1 MASAVLARTERVSS
15 DGSRICRGPSPGGRA
30 PRGYQRVVVVEVRS
44 VRSLLPELVT
54 LARTALAGTTVR
66 SRSVVGA
73 GTERG
78 MTQTRGHKKNRP
90 RAASTGEPPVSD
102 GGPAAPASKSCEGY
116 LSRLAKAEAVS
127 TMPQCLPPQR
137 TRPTRPPHPRH
148 TTPLPSP
155 LPRAD
160 GWSTP
165 SATSGRAQRP
175 RRVLAPKPK
184 HKPKPSPNPSPN
196 PSPSAN
202 PTSNPNLSPKQP
214 RAEGGEVHG
223 AHDDA
228 GRNGQD
234 ARDGHNAHGE
244 PCWLAEAWSEVGIAG
259 REAERQERP

>member
-1 MASAVLARTERVSS
+1 
-15 DGSRICRGPSPGGRA
+15 
-30 PRGYQRVVVVEVRS
+30 
-44 VRSLLPELVT
+44 
-54 LARTALAGTTVR
+54 
-66 SRSVVGA
+66 
-73 GTERG
+73 

-102 GGPAAPASKSCEGY
+102 VGAAAPASKSCEGY

-127 TMPQCLPPQR
+127 TMPRCPPPQR
-137 TRPTRPPHPRH
+137 TQPTRPPHPRS
-148 TTPLPSP
+148 TAPLPSP
-155 LPRAD
+155 LPHAD

-175 RRVLAPKPK
+175 RSVLAPKPK
-184 HKPKPSPNPSPN
+184 HKPKPSPKPSPN
-196 PSPSAN
+196 PSPSAS
-202 PTSNPNLSPKQP
+202 PTPNPNLSPKQP

-228 GRNGQD
+228 GRNGHD

>member
-1 MASAVLARTERVSS
+1 
-15 DGSRICRGPSPGGRA
+15 
-30 PRGYQRVVVVEVRS
+30 
-44 VRSLLPELVT
+44 
-54 LARTALAGTTVR
+54 
-66 SRSVVGA
+66 
-73 GTERG
+73 

-127 TMPQCLPPQR
+127 TMPRCLPPPQR
-137 TRPTRPPHPRH
+137 TCPSRPPHPLL
-148 TTPLPSP
+148 TTPLPSS
-155 LPRAD
+155 LPHAD

-175 RRVLAPKPK
+175 RRVLAPNFKPKPKPK
-184 HKPKPSPNPSPN
+184 HTPKPKPKPNPDPNPGLN
-196 PSPSAN
+196 PSPSASPN
-202 PTSNPNLSPKQP
+202 SNPNLDPKQP
-214 RAEGGEVHG
+214 RAEGGKVHD

-228 GRNGQD
+228 GRNGHD

-259 REAERQERP
+259 REAERQERH